1 MALGSTPGGIQIREF
16 EDVTSGQLSVTLRN
30 LDLSRERVVFVTVK
44 GFNAAGLYSTSTSNG
59 VYVSRVSSGKEPLG
73 KSYVYDGSDVGKD
86 M

>member
-16 EDVTSGQLSVTLRN
+16 EDIKSGQMSVTLHN
-30 LDLSRERVVFVTVK
+30 LDLSRERVVFVTLK

-59 VYVSRVSSGKEPLG
+59 VYVSRVSSGKEPVG

>member
-1 MALGSTPGGIQIREF
+1 MALGSTRGGTHIRDF
-16 EDVTSGQLSVTLRN
+16 EDVKAGQLSVILRN
-30 LDLSRERVVFVTVK
+30 LDLSRERIVFVTVK

>member
-1 MALGSTPGGIQIREF
+1 M
-16 EDVTSGQLSVTLRN
+16 SVTLHN

-59 VYVSRVSSGKEPLG
+59 VYVSRVSSGKEPVG